1 MKCNVHKIWRKKY
14 EIQQLKKELA
24 EEREKVAALQQQQTV
39 KLDEKQ
45 VQDFLDELSDRIDR
59 ITYENKTRVVITD
72 KTKMDGFSSLIK
84 ISLGVFLILFSI
96 LGFVWLIFS
105 GASFWSGTLSD
116 KIALIIMFF
125 ISIDALI
132 LGKEI
137 FKEKDRNFIIA
148 LFSALVA
155 LAALIVALVD

>member
-84 ISLGVFLILFSI
+84 IFLGVFLILFSI

-105 GASFWSGTLSD
+105 GASFGSGTLSD

-125 ISIDALI
+125 IPIDALI
-132 LGKEI
+132 LGIEI
-137 FKEKDRNFIIA
+137 LKEKDRNFIIA

-155 LAALIVALVD
+155 LAALIVALVK

>member
-72 KTKMDGFSSLIK
+72 KTKMDGFSYIFKLFIGTSFVFFSFMITFVLIK
-84 ISLGVFLILFSI
+84 MWGYFWDNGWTGIAA
-96 LGFVWLIFS
+96 LGFV
-105 GASFWSGTLSD
+105 AMAD
-116 KIALIIMFF
+116 
-125 ISIDALI
+125 IDCFI
-132 LGKEI
+132 LGVGI

-155 LAALIVALVD
+155 LAALIVALVK

>member
-125 ISIDALI
+125 IPIDALI
-132 LGKEI
+132 LGIEI

-155 LAALIVALVD
+155 LAALIVALVK